1 MFQKYCRN
9 EGTRGFRS
17 SGSSLSWAQ
26 AAWATGPR
34 RTLRPAVI
42 PRLIDLPFAAG
53 ANFAGIK
60 TFEKRAGPVGRPT
73 KVRARSLAT
82 DPHLG
87 SCNASSAFEP
97 AQVPGG
103 REAAL
108 TLRPASAPPAWAARL
123 VAADH
128 SLASPILLLYQQ
140 RQVRPRIDHRCL
152 AAWTC

>member
-9 EGTRGFRS
+9 EATRGFRS
-17 SGSSLSWAQ
+17 SGSSLSWGAGIM
-26 AAWATGPR
+26 ADRPKAVRCG
-34 RTLRPAVI
+34 LRLSRGLSI
-42 PRLIDLPFAAG
+42 LPFAAG

-60 TFEKRAGPVGRPT
+60 TFEKRAGTVGRPT

-128 SLASPILLLYQQ
+128 SLASP
-140 RQVRPRIDHRCL
+140 
-152 AAWTC
+152 